1 MLSVVDIHKLYEGKS
16 LLQGISFD
24 VHKGETICLLGH
36 SGSGKSTLLR
46 IIAGIE
52 QAELGNVFWD
62 GINLSDIP
70 IHKRNFGL
78 MFQDYA
84 LFPHKNVF
92 ENVAFG
98 LQMLN
103 LPSSQVKDRVE
114 KELSKV
120 KMLSFANRRV
130 AELSGGE
137 QQRVA
142 LARAL
147 APQPKLL
154 MLDEPLGA
162 LDKTLRSQL
171 LKEIRALLHETEI
184 PAIYV
189 THDQEEAFTIG
200 DQLALLNEG
209 KITQFG
215 SPKSIYQ
222 NPNNSWIARFFG
234 LNNIIGGEIISI
246 NPIMVKTP
254 VGEFLVTSQD
264 NNRFSLKQSVEILI
278 RPNAI
283 DSKNQSNNHLLG
295 HVIDSVFLGQ
305 GFHVIIDC
313 NSFNFEFDVSTEYFP
328 GQQIDFSIDSDL
340 IQCFPEIKK

>member
-1 MLSVVDIHKLYEGKS
+1 MLSVVDIHKMYEGKS
-16 LLQGISFD
+16 LLRGISFN

-52 QAELGNVFWD
+52 QPDHGNVFWD
-62 GINLSDIP
+62 GENLLNIP

-98 LQMLN
+98 LRMIN
-103 LPSSQVKDRVE
+103 FPASQIKDRVIE
-114 KELSKV
+114 ELTKV
-120 KMLSFANRRV
+120 KMLQFANRSV

-162 LDKTLRSQL
+162 LDKTLRGQL
-171 LKEIRALLHETEI
+171 IKDIRALLHETEI

-200 DQLALLNEG
+200 DQLALLHNGE
-209 KITQFG
+209 ISQFG
-215 SPKSIYQ
+215 TPKSIYQ
-222 NPNNSWIARFFG
+222 NPKNTWVARFLG
-234 LNNIIGGEIISI
+234 LTNIIGGEVISI
-246 NPIMVKTP
+246 NPISVKTNIG
-254 VGEFLVTSQD
+254 VFSVTSTDFQ
-264 NNRFSLKQSVEILI
+264 NFSINQPVELLI
-278 RPNAI
+278 RPNAVETGKQV
-283 DSKNQSNNHLLG
+283 DNHITG
-295 HVIDSVFLGQ
+295 RVIDSVFLGQ
-305 GFHVIIDC
+305 GFRIIVD
-313 NSFNFEFDVSTEYFP
+313 NGVNNFEFDVSSEFFP
-328 GQQIDFSIDSDL
+328 GQKIDFSIDPDL
-340 IQCFPEIKK
+340 IHCFSIN

>member
-1 MLSVVDIHKLYEGKS
+1 MLSVVDIHKMYEGKS
-16 LLQGISFD
+16 LLRGISFD

-52 QAELGNVFWD
+52 QADHGNVFWD
-62 GINLSDIP
+62 GGNISDIP

-98 LQMLN
+98 LRMLN
-103 LPSSQVKDRVE
+103 FPLSQIKERVNE
-114 KELSKV
+114 ELSKV
-120 KMLSFANRRV
+120 KMLQFANRSV

-162 LDKTLRSQL
+162 LDKTLRGQL
-171 LKEIRALLHETEI
+171 IKEIRALLHETEI

-200 DQLALLNEG
+200 DQLALLHDGE
-209 KITQFG
+209 ISQFG
-215 SPKSIYQ
+215 TPKSIYQ
-222 NPNNSWIARFFG
+222 NPKNSWIARFLG
-234 LNNIIGGEIISI
+234 LNNFIGGEVISI
-246 NPIMVKTP
+246 NPIIVKTRIG
-254 VGEFLVTSQD
+254 VFSVTS
-264 NNRFSLKQSVEILI
+264 NVNENLLINQSVEILI
-278 RPNAI
+278 RPNAVAEN
-283 DSKNQSNNHLLG
+283 KPPNNHFIG
-295 HVIDSVFLGQ
+295 RIVDSVFLGQ
-305 GFHVIIDC
+305 GFHIIVES
-313 NSFNFEFDVSTEYFP
+313 NLINLEFDVSSEYFI
-328 GQQIDFSIDSDL
+328 GQDIDFSIDPDL
-340 IQCFPEIKK
+340 ILLFPIN

>member
-1 MLSVVDIHKLYEGKS
+1 MLSINNIYKTYEGKP
-16 LLQGISFD
+16 LLRGISFD
-24 VHKGETICLLGH
+24 VHEGETICLLGH

-52 QAELGNVFWD
+52 KPEAGKVLWD
-62 GINLSDIP
+62 GEDLVNLA

-98 LQMLN
+98 LQMMN
-103 LPSSQVKDRVE
+103 LSESTIKERVNF
-114 KELSKV
+114 ELEKV
-120 KMLSFANRRV
+120 KMVEFALRRISD
-130 AELSGGE
+130 LSGGE

-147 APQPKLL
+147 APHPRLL

-162 LDKTLRSQL
+162 LDKTLRGQM
-171 LKEIRALLHETEI
+171 LKEIRELLHETKI

-209 KITQFG
+209 EIVQYGT
-215 SPKSIYQ
+215 PKTIYQ
-222 NPNNSWIARFFG
+222 NPKNSWVSGFLGF
-234 LNNIIGGEIISI
+234 NNIFPGTIASI
-246 NPIMVKTP
+246 NP
-254 VGEFLVTSQD
+254 LVVNTKYGS
-264 NNRFSLKQSVEILI
+264 FSLLTESNENFSIYQKVEILL

-283 DSKNQSNNHLLG
+283 QEPTGNDNFIYGKVLDS
-295 HVIDSVFLGQ
+295 IYLGQ
-305 GFHVIIDC
+305 GFRIVLDC
-313 NSFNFEFDVSTEYFP
+313 LSTTMEFDVKGDYKIGENVK
-328 GQQIDFSIDSDL
+328 FSIDPSAIHCFHSD
-340 IQCFPEIKK
+340 